1 VRCWILSWAVTLE
14 ISARRRSEKSV
25 NENRKRRVLSNDDDV
40 FRSVCS
46 AYLRPICADMTH
58 SPRENPPPRC
68 CFGFQ
73 YAFGRVQ
80 AQHLDMNR
88 VVSMWKVVLTPFVR
102 RCDNNAQLFHNLKRI
117 PFNVAGGIEPD
128 CHECVGWCV
137 HVFHLRVLIRIRM
150 CELRRKKAT
159 PS

>member
-1 VRCWILSWAVTLE
+1 VLNSLMGCDLGNTCEKAERKTGNVEYFQMRDETNVT
-14 ISARRRSEKSV
+14 
-25 NENRKRRVLSNDDDV
+25 NDD
-40 FRSVCS
+40 VCS
-46 AYLRPICADMTH
+46 AYLRPICTDMTH